1 MKNIWLSFVLI
12 ISIIACTEAQ
22 QIKRLNVKEFKELMD
37 KTSNKTVLDVRTNDE
52 VAQGV
57 LAQATQ
63 IDYNGGDFE
72 SQLEKLDKNKPVF
85 IYCAVGGRSGSASSI
100 LAKKGFKKVYN
111 LEGGI
116 NAWIASGFPT
126 TGLKR

>member
-85 IYCAVGGRSGSASSI
+85 IYCAVGGRSGGASSI

>member
-1 MKNIWLSFVLI
+1 MKNILLSFMLI

-37 KTSNKTVLDVRTNDE
+37 KTSNKTVLDVRTNGE

-57 LAQATQ
+57 LPQATQ

-85 IYCAVGGRSGSASSI
+85 IYCAVGGRSGSASGI
-100 LAKKGFKKVYN
+100 LAKKGFKQVYN

-116 NAWIASGFPT
+116 NAWRASGFPT

>member
-116 NAWIASGFPT
+116 NAWRASGFPT

>member
-100 LAKKGFKKVYN
+100 LAKKGFKQVYN
-111 LEGGI
+111 FEGGI
-116 NAWIASGFPT
+116 NAWRALGFPT
-126 TGLKR
+126 IGLKR

>member
-1 MKNIWLSFVLI
+1 MKNIWLSFLLI

>member
-63 IDYNGGDFE
+63 IDYNGGVFE

>member
-12 ISIIACTEAQ
+12 ISTIACSEAQ
-22 QIKRLNVKEFKELMD
+22 QIKNLNVKEFKELMD
-37 KTSNKTVLDVRTNDE
+37 KTSNKTVLDVRTNGE

-57 LAQATQ
+57 LPQATQ
-63 IDYNGGDFE
+63 IDYNGGNFE

-116 NAWIASGFPT
+116 NAWRASGFPT

>member
-1 MKNIWLSFVLI
+1 MKNIWLSFLLI

-57 LAQATQ
+57 LPQATQ

>member
-1 MKNIWLSFVLI
+1 MKNILLSFMLI
-12 ISIIACTEAQ
+12 ISIIACSEAQ

-37 KTSNKTVLDVRTNDE
+37 KIPNKTVLDVRTNGE

-57 LAQATQ
+57 LPQATQ
-63 IDYNGGDFE
+63 IDYNGGNFE
-72 SQLEKLDKNKPVF
+72 SQLDKLDKNKPVF
-85 IYCAVGGRSGSASSI
+85 IYCAVGGRSGSACSV
-100 LAKKGFKKVYN
+100 LAKKGFKQVYN

-116 NAWIASGFPT
+116 NAWRASGFST

>member
-1 MKNIWLSFVLI
+1 MKATYSLLI
-12 ISIIACTEAQ
+12 ILFISSFGILKAQITNLTAQEFIAKAITTKNAQ
-22 QIKRLNVKEFKELMD
+22 L
-37 KTSNKTVLDVRTNDE
+37 LDVRTPEEWKAGKIASSNCINFND
-52 VAQGV
+52 AAFKQ
-57 LAQATQ
+57 Q
-63 IDYNGGDFE
+63 I
-72 SQLEKLDKNKPVF
+72 EKLDKNKPVF

>member
-1 MKNIWLSFVLI
+1 MKNIWLSFLLI

-85 IYCAVGGRSGSASSI
+85 IYCAVGGRSSKAAPI
-100 LAKKGFKKVYN
+100 LQQAGFKYIYN
-111 LEGGI
+111 LTGGGYKDLA
-116 NAWIASGFPT
+116 NA
-126 TGLKR
+126 GLK

>member
-12 ISIIACTEAQ
+12 ISIVACSEAQ

-37 KTSNKTVLDVRTNDE
+37 KTPNKTILDVRTNGE

-57 LAQATQ
+57 LPQATQ
-63 IDYNGGDFE
+63 IDYNSGNFE
-72 SQLEKLDKNKPVF
+72 NQLDKLDKNKPVF

-100 LAKKGFKKVYN
+100 LAKKGFKNVYD
-111 LEGGI
+111 LSGGI
-116 NAWIASGFPT
+116 NAWRASGLT
-126 TGLKR
+126 TTALKR